1 MFTKLITALLTSA
14 LFISVSSTAGTIY
27 TWEDKN
33 GVTHY
38 SQQPPA
44 GVDAR
49 KVYSE
54 DIERDKV
61 GYVAPMKKSA
71 AATEESDLAK
81 SAKLINEQDSKQAE
95 SLCENAKHS
104 LNMLKSFA
112 HLTKKDEKTG
122 ESVAMTEE
130 AKQEALKENEE
141 RVKLFC
147 K

>member
-1 MFTKLITALLTSA
+1 MFTKLIAALLTGA
-14 LFISVSSTAGTIY
+14 LFISMSSTAGAIY

-71 AATEESDLAK
+71 AVSEESDLAK

-104 LNMLKSFA
+104 SNMLKSFT

-130 AKQEALKENEE
+130 AKQKALKENEE